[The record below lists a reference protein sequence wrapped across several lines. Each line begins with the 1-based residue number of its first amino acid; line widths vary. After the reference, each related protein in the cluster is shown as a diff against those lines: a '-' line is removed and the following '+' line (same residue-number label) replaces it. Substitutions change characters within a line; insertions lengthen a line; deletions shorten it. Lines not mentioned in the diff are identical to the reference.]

1 MAKRKILPYNP
12 KLKVIARNLRK
23 QGILSEVIL
32 WNELKAKKLGYD
44 FHRQKPI
51 DEYIVD
57 FYCSELELVIEIDG
71 SSHSEKFEK
80 DSERQKR
87 LESFGIKF
95 LRFYDGDV
103 RFNIEGVIA
112 SILGWI
118 EEHTP
123 SPPPAVP
130 PLSRGELKAD

>member
-80 DSERQKR
+80 DFERQKK
-87 LESFGIKF
+87 LESFGLNFFK
-95 LRFYDGDV
+95 
-103 RFNIEGVIA
+103 
-112 SILGWI
+112 IL
-118 EEHTP
+118 
-123 SPPPAVP
+123 
-130 PLSRGELKAD
+130 